1 MSSIFE
7 NKYVVFNTS
16 DGPKVI
22 LESLNTYGADGWEL
36 ATMITINEGQYIVAY
51 LKKATL
57 IEAPNPEQTKQNKIA
72 ELWSGDE
79 GKE

>member
-7 NKYVVFNTS
+7 NQYVVFNTS

-36 ATMITINEGQYIVAY
+36 ATMITINDGQYIVAY
-51 LKKATL
+51 LKKSIS
-57 IEAPNPEQTKQNKIA
+57 IEAPDPEQTQQNKIA

-79 GKE
+79 GK

>member
-1 MSSIFE
+1 MSRIVE

-22 LESLNTYGADGWEL
+22 LESLNTDGAEGWEL
-36 ATMITINEGQYIVAY
+36 ATMVTINDGEYIVAWM
-51 LKKATL
+51 KKATML
-57 IEAPNPEQTKQNKIA
+57 EAPDPEQTKQSKIA

-79 GKE
+79 GKK

>member
-22 LESLNTYGADGWEL
+22 LESLEL
-36 ATMITINEGQYIVAY
+36 GLRVN
-51 LKKATL
+51 LK
-57 IEAPNPEQTKQNKIA
+57 EVVHWRN
-72 ELWSGDE
+72 
-79 GKE
+79 